1 MAVRSA
7 DTESEP
13 LGSSDPDYQPSREN
27 ESSASCFSCCSR
39 DPQGDM
45 EDGRTP
51 GNRPPP
57 ETQQDLER
65 HMRCEG
71 LCCSTRLEKKLYR
84 KYKITRCFCCFDCC
98 FGFVQRHLVSDGRSG
113 QKMIETEEWFRGF
126 NFWPLPL
133 LTLAM
138 CSIETYFFIKL
149 SNADNYLDALQATN
163 LAWTKN
169 SKYEIHRLV
178 QKSVAKT

>member
-1 MAVRSA
+1 MAVGSPGS
-7 DTESEP
+7 ESEP
-13 LGSSDPDYQPSREN
+13 LGSPDQPSREN

-39 DPQGDM
+39 DPQGD
-45 EDGRTP
+45 T
-51 GNRPPP
+51 GNRRPVQ
-57 ETQQDLER
+57 TQEDLEV

-149 SNADNYLDALQATN
+149 SKADNYLDALQATN

-169 SKYEIHRLV
+169 SKYETHRLV